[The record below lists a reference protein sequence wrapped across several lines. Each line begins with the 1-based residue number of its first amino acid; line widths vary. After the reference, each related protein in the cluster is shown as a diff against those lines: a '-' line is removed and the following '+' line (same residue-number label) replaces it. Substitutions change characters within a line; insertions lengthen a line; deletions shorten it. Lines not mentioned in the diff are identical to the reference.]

1 MDREDVQ
8 KVREAGLMI
17 HPYAVNGKADMKRLL
32 EWGVTGMFS
41 NFPDRLQAA
50 IREHRQETKR

>member
-1 MDREDVQ
+1 
-8 KVREAGLMI
+8 MI